1 MEDEKLAEKQ
11 LCDRAKLEKKKVKEE
26 LNQKIKQIKLL
37 QNERQD
43 NIDKLLKREKDLY
56 KYKFKIKDLKKS
68 KHVLT
73 HRTIEMK
80 ASLQPKEA
88 QIEAATE
95 KFNELKDSIER
106 KIERV
111 NEIGIEL
118 TKQQSKINQ
127 LQFDLLNQKHKTDEK
142 YKIILKFAQDVYKIV
157 QTKDDKQYKQGLMQL
172 NQNYVMSEAAYTE
185 SGKRKDVEKIEQLDR
200 ELRYMERQI
209 ATLKINTI
217 KQEERDKSEINK
229 KTLENTT
236 LLEELNLIKFEEKL
250 LQAEIKKQEITIQE
264 LLLEI
269 AQKKRALAH
278 DINTAKNEA
287 AMML

>member
-1 MEDEKLAEKQ
+1 M
-11 LCDRAKLEKKKVKEE
+11 
-26 LNQKIKQIKLL
+26 
-37 QNERQD
+37 
-43 NIDKLLKREKDLY
+43 
-56 KYKFKIKDLKKS
+56 
-68 KHVLT
+68 
-73 HRTIEMK
+73 
-80 ASLQPKEA
+80 
-88 QIEAATE
+88 
-95 KFNELKDSIER
+95 
-106 KIERV
+106 

-250 LQAEIKKQEITIQE
+250 L
-264 LLLEI
+264 
-269 AQKKRALAH
+269 
-278 DINTAKNEA
+278 
-287 AMML
+287 

>member
-1 MEDEKLAEKQ
+1 
-11 LCDRAKLEKKKVKEE
+11 
-26 LNQKIKQIKLL
+26 
-37 QNERQD
+37 
-43 NIDKLLKREKDLY
+43 
-56 KYKFKIKDLKKS
+56 
-68 KHVLT
+68 
-73 HRTIEMK
+73 
-80 ASLQPKEA
+80 
-88 QIEAATE
+88 
-95 KFNELKDSIER
+95 
-106 KIERV
+106 
-111 NEIGIEL
+111 
-118 TKQQSKINQ
+118 
-127 LQFDLLNQKHKTDEK
+127 
-142 YKIILKFAQDVYKIV
+142 
-157 QTKDDKQYKQGLMQL
+157 MQL

-264 LLLEI
+264 LLQEI

-287 AMML
+287 AMMLQSHGINPGNLMTGTEKSSKNDIAASSKPNLVGGQSSGNLYSKKQENLEDKARIIELIQTLEISNQ